1 MSNISIL
8 ASQSISAQSL
18 LVLCLVISLGLGLG
32 QLQIKGL
39 SLGTSGVLFAGLFLG
54 VMGIT
59 MDTDM
64 LNFVRDFGL
73 TLFLYA
79 IGLQVGPSFL
89 ASLKKKGLKL
99 NLLALAIIALG
110 SLFIVLIVL
119 IGKLDVSL
127 AIGLLSG
134 AVTSTPALGAAQQAL
149 SAFPGQAGNATLANL
164 GYAVAY
170 PGSIF
175 FLILVMI
182 VLKYVLKIDLDKE
195 EKLFEQQ
202 NEPKLPAI
210 VCANV
215 DVLNQNLIGKDIAT
229 LAKIAGQGVVVTR
242 IYHSGTQKLATA
254 DSIIQAGDI
263 LHAVGTQERVDS
275 FTAIV
280 GRISEVELPS
290 LPSQIVYRRV
300 VVTKAEAAGSH
311 IGDLNLSNRFGVVI
325 TRIIRAGIEFT
336 PSSDERIHFGDRLML
351 VGHSTAID
359 NAAAFLGDS
368 IKSLEETH
376 LTPIFTGI
384 ALGIL
389 VGSIPFTFP
398 TMPAPIKLGLAGG
411 PLLVAMFMGNIRE
424 IGPFVAYMPNP
435 AKSMMR
441 DLGLALFL
449 ACVGLVSGPLLWSAI
464 TSGDGFVWMGLAAL
478 ITMLP
483 PVIVAIFANRVM
495 KLDYVSILGIL
506 SGSMTDTAALAFA
519 SHMVKS
525 DALSVCYAAVY
536 PLTLLVRVIMAQVL
550 VIILCAL

>member
-1 MSNISIL
+1 MSDISIL
-8 ASQSISAQSL
+8 AAQSVSVQSL

-32 QLQIKGL
+32 QVQFKGL

-59 MDTDM
+59 MKAELLD
-64 LNFVRDFGL
+64 FVRDFGL
-73 TLFLYA
+73 TLFLYD

-89 ASLKKKGLKL
+89 GSLKKQGLKL
-99 NLLALAIIALG
+99 NLVAIGVIALG
-110 SLFIVLIVL
+110 SIFTVLIVL
-119 IGKLDVSL
+119 IGKFDTAL
-127 AIGLLSG
+127 AVGLLSG

-149 SAFPGQAGNATLANL
+149 SVFPEHMNDSNLANL

-170 PGSIF
+170 PGGIL
-175 FLILVMI
+175 FLILSMI
-182 VLKYVLKIDLDKE
+182 ILKYLLRIDLAKE

-202 NEPKLPAI
+202 NEPALPAI

-242 IYHSGTQKLATA
+242 IYHNGDQELATA
-254 DSIIQAGDI
+254 TSVIREGDI

-275 FTAIV
+275 FTTIV
-280 GRISEVELPS
+280 GKISEVELPS

-300 VVTKAEAAGSH
+300 VVTHPGVAGSH

-336 PSSDERIHFGDRLML
+336 PSSDQRIHFGDRLML
-351 VGHSTAID
+351 VGHSSAID

-398 TMPAPIKLGLAGG
+398 SMPAPIRLGIAGG
-411 PLLVAMFMGNIRE
+411 PLLVAMFMGNMGE

-435 AKSMMR
+435 AKSLMR

-464 TSGDGFVWMGLAAL
+464 SSGDGFIWMGLAAL

-483 PVIVAIFANRVM
+483 PAIMAIFANKVM

-525 DALSVCYAAVY
+525 DALSICYAAVY
-536 PLTLLVRVIMAQVL
+536 PLTLLVRVIMAQILVL
-550 VIILCAL
+550 ILV